1 MSAIKLTK
9 TEMAIYE
16 QVVEAAKQKEKCTVQ
31 QLAQKVGVA
40 PSTVAK
46 LARKIGYS
54 GWNEMFYA
62 LHDRYAAA
70 APIAY
75 DDFHF
80 PTLENRRAE
89 IDSLCEL
96 LYQCRNGW
104 LLVYGLGDVEY
115 VTHSLLGKL
124 WKHGF
129 RASIYSENQL
139 ELVSACGAESA
150 AILINESGVIL
161 LGACMQARQ
170 NGLHTVSISSSC
182 HTPLAVNSEITVELK
197 NERSALKEYVP
208 NFFAARVLMFVELLF
223 VAYREYVKKKEAE
236 IF

>member
-1 MSAIKLTK
+1 M
-9 TEMAIYE
+9 MIYE
-16 QVVEAAKQKEKCTVQ
+16 QVVEAAKQKDKCTVQ
-31 QLAQKVGVA
+31 QLAQKAEVA

-80 PTLENRRAE
+80 PTLENRREE
-89 IDSLCEL
+89 IDRLCEL
-96 LYQCRNGW
+96 LYQCRDGW

-115 VTHSLLGKL
+115 VANSLMGKL
-124 WKHGF
+124 WEHGF
-129 RASIYSENQL
+129 RASIYSESQL
-139 ELVSACGAESA
+139 AYVSACKAESA
-150 AILINESGVIL
+150 AIMINESGLLL
-161 LGACMQARQ
+161 LGLCMQARQ

-197 NERSALKEYVP
+197 NERSTLREYAP
-208 NFFAARVLMFVELLF
+208 NFFAARVLMFLELLF
-223 VAYREYVKKKEAE
+223 VAYREYVKKKEEEAP
-236 IF
+236 